1 MMVSS
6 PRDPNFLPNVPIV
19 NDDDE
24 DPQEPVDPP
33 ADRNARN
40 NSVPPLPDFSH
51 PDTPGPS
58 RSVPI
63 FDDAIPDPTTE
74 NQTLNAAAY
83 IPNEPS
89 LPQQNSNE
97 ISNAPAEPEHNDD
110 DTSNLLAEPQQ
121 PSSSSNAPTEP
132 QQQQQL
138 LQDDPTEPEQE
149 DPANN
154 DPFDPQSTE
163 PEANAS
169 SSHSNQ
175 SSHPSDPN

>member
-19 NDDDE
+19 NDDDDE
-24 DPQEPVDPP
+24 DPQEPIDPP
-33 ADRNARN
+33 ADRSARN
-40 NSVPPLPDFSH
+40 NSVPPFPDFSH

-74 NQTLNAAAY
+74 NQPLNAAAY

-97 ISNAPAEPEHNDD
+97 IPTAPAEPEHNDD
-110 DTSNLLAEPQQ
+110 TSNLPAEPQQ
-121 PSSSSNAPTEP
+121 PSSSNAPTEP
-132 QQQQQL
+132 QQQQL
-138 LQDDPTEPEQE
+138 LVQDDPIEPEQE

-169 SSHSNQ
+169 SHSNQ

>member
-6 PRDPNFLPNVPIV
+6 PRDPNFLPNVPLV
-19 NDDDE
+19 NDDED

-33 ADRNARN
+33 ADRSARN

-58 RSVPI
+58 RNVPI

-74 NQTLNAAAY
+74 SQTLNAAAY

-110 DTSNLLAEPQQ
+110 TSNLPAEPQQ
-121 PSSSSNAPTEP
+121 PSSSLNAPTEP
-132 QQQQQL
+132 QQQL
-138 LQDDPTEPEQE
+138 VQDDPTEPEQE

-169 SSHSNQ
+169 SHSNQ